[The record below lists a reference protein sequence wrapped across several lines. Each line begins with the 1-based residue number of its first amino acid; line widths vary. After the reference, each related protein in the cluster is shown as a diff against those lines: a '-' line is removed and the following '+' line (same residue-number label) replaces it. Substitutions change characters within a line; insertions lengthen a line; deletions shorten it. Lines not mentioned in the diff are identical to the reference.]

1 MTMTSTATNNKHQ
14 AVLWFKELG
23 IHDRPIAG
31 GKGASLGEM
40 TRAGLPIPA
49 GFVVSTVAFNEWL
62 QDLDRKHSIRAR
74 ITTLDKDN
82 LPAIQQ
88 CTAELRA
95 LIEHE
100 PLSAQ
105 LHDTIAGSYA
115 ELGAAHPVA
124 VRSSATSEDSAEAS
138 FAGLQDTYLWV
149 KTEAELISKIRACW
163 ASLYSPESVSYRLR
177 LQLPE
182 AQLAMGVVVQRMVH
196 SRCSGVMFTRS
207 PTTGDRSVIT
217 IEGSWGL
224 GSAIVSGEV
233 TPDRFVI
240 NKVTRE
246 IRTRVVAEKTVE
258 HVPAESGGVLEREVS
273 AERRAQCCLSDAQ
286 VHALVAL
293 GKKVEQ
299 HYGSPQDIEWALDQD
314 GTILL
319 LQSRPETVWSTKER
333 AAVAKPA
340 ARPFDHIFNVMGG
353 VKK

>member
-1 MTMTSTATNNKHQ
+1 MKAVANKQ
-14 AVLWFKELG
+14 QPVLWFKELG
-23 IHDRPIAG
+23 IHDRPVAG

-40 TRAGLPIPA
+40 TGAGLPIPN
-49 GFVVSTVAFNEWL
+49 GFVVSTAAFNQWL
-62 QDLDRKHSIRAR
+62 HDLDQQHSIRAR
-74 ITTLDKDN
+74 VSSLDKDD

-88 CTAELRA
+88 CTADIRA

-105 LHDTIAGSYA
+105 LHSTIVSCYT
-115 ELGAAHPVA
+115 ELGATHPVA

-149 KTEAELISKIRACW
+149 KSEAELISKIRSCW

-177 LQLPE
+177 LNLPE
-182 AQLAMGVVVQRMVH
+182 AQLAMGVVVQRMVN
-196 SRCSGVMFTRS
+196 SKCSGVMFTRS

-240 NKVTRE
+240 NKVTGDV
-246 IRTRVVAEKTVE
+246 RTRVVADKTVE
-258 HVPAESGGVLEREVS
+258 HVPADGGGVLEQHVS
-273 AERRAQCCLSDAQ
+273 ENRRKQSCLCDAQ

-314 GTILL
+314 GNILL
-319 LQSRPETVWSTKER
+319 LQSRPETVWASKER

-340 ARPFDHIFNVMGG
+340 ARAFDHIFNVMGG
-353 VKK
+353 AKKS

>member
-1 MTMTSTATNNKHQ
+1 MTMTSTAATRQ
-14 AVLWFKELG
+14 QPILWFTELG
-23 IHDRPIAG
+23 IHDRPVAG

-40 TRAGLPIPA
+40 TCAGLPIPS
-49 GFVVSTVAFNEWL
+49 GFVVSTIAFNQWL
-62 QDLDRKHSIRAR
+62 QDLDHKHAIRAR
-74 ITTLDKDN
+74 ITGLDKDD

-100 PLSAQ
+100 PLSRQ
-105 LHDTIAGSYA
+105 LHDTIACNYA
-115 ELGAAHPVA
+115 ELGTTHPVA

-149 KTEAELISKIRACW
+149 KTEAELISKIRSCW

-177 LQLPE
+177 LNVPE
-182 AQLAMGVVVQRMVH
+182 AQLAMAVVVQRMVN

-240 NKVTRE
+240 NKVTRD
-246 IRTRVVAEKTVE
+246 IRTRVVADKAME
-258 HVPAESGGVLEREVS
+258 HIPAESGGVLEQEVS
-273 AERRAQCCLSDAQ
+273 DERRKQCCLSDEQ
-286 VHALVAL
+286 IHALVAL

-314 GTILL
+314 GNILL
-319 LQSRPETVWSTKER
+319 LQSRPETVWASKER

-340 ARPFDHIFNVMGG
+340 ARAFDHIFNVMGG